1 MSRSRTPRRRRG
13 MHSDRGGAGMSE
25 RCDDPGSGAEA
36 TFARDR
42 SLLVGVAY
50 RMLGSVSDAED
61 VVQEAWLRWARVD
74 TATVHDPR
82 AFLVRTVTRLAIDR
96 LRRIAA
102 PRAAD
107 RGPWVPEPVLTEG
120 AGDPETEVDRAA
132 SVSLAMLVVLETL
145 SPLE

>member
-1 MSRSRTPRRRRG
+1 MSRSPAPRRRRG
-13 MHSDRGGAGMSE
+13 MHSERGGADMSE
-25 RCDDPGSGAEA
+25 RRDDPGSAAEA

-96 LRRIAA
+96 LRRIQA
-102 PRAAD
+102 R
-107 RGPWVPEPVLTEG
+107 RENYVGPWLPEPLLTTP
-120 AGDPETEVDRAA
+120 DPADDTDRAE
-132 SVSLAMLVVLETL
+132 SVSMAMLVVLETL
-145 SPLE
+145 SP